1 MDSIRNSMNKIIE
14 KCDVC
19 INGSVVSKELLIKT
33 FSSFVSSTI
42 EDKQHNVGIVLHT
55 GSVCFDAILLSFAA
69 ISNVLYNETNA
80 TDIVLSLQADDLVL
94 CYDGNTGNSKP
105 LKWIFKGFVNSVGDT
120 PLMTPG
126 KYIVLESD
134 KNGRKYLPES
144 RWTKIVPYFGSS
156 KSMDGRGLRRE
167 SKKRYDFFRS
177 VLGMEDAEIPRTVDT
192 STVIVMSREEANE
205 LVGSISFRFDDTDI
219 KLTDLVPVSYYTESN
234 REYQYGV
241 NLSKNEPVIKI
252 TGKVSVAR
260 KLLLKKGGNRHIGL
274 VVCGEDLY
282 HHSESELPELLDR
295 KSIQYVY
302 LCMHLDSEALPSSVE
317 TKLSEIECKRL
328 VREIFCP
335 QFNVFPSASFEA
347 DLKKIVF
354 HRLLDEQA
362 GILDFLDEQLT
373 AAVNGAAGTGKTMIA
388 VEKARRH
395 AAAGERVL
403 FLCFNAQL
411 KDFLEENYARDLV
424 SYYTIAGFACKI
436 CNTVKPN
443 YDELREKL
451 EDYYISDSFPYKHV
465 IIDEGQ
471 DFGIEAIE
479 ETDIIQLIHD
489 IIVGLD
495 QGGTFYVFYDRLQ
508 LIQAKEMPKFI
519 GDLDCR
525 LTLYRNCRNTENIA
539 VTSLRPITERKPKV
553 FEGTVKGAP
562 ARIHFCDSVQNE
574 RERIDSIIDNLAAD
588 GYRDVVL
595 LTCKTEATSILSD
608 SVNNG
613 RYRNK
618 YLFTTCR
625 KFKGLEADVVIL
637 LDVDK
642 ATFEQENVLIF
653 YVGTSRARIKLEI
666 TAILS
671 DDDCKEILTSVL
683 NYQGK
688 IRRAKKDFAGALNAI
703 GCLET

>member
-1 MDSIRNSMNKIIE
+1 MAIMIPEKPRNFDPASQE
-14 KCDVC
+14 
-19 INGSVVSKELLIKT
+19 GLI
-33 FSSFVSSTI
+33 F
-42 EDKQHNVGIVLHT
+42 
-55 GSVCFDAILLSFAA
+55 
-69 ISNVLYNETNA
+69 NA
-80 TDIVLSLQADDLVL
+80 LAL
-94 CYDGNTGNSKP
+94 
-105 LKWIFKGFVNSVGDT
+105 
-120 PLMTPG
+120 
-126 KYIVLESD
+126 
-134 KNGRKYLPES
+134 LPEDYYVFHS
-144 RWTKIVPYFGSS
+144 FRITDTR
-156 KSMDGRGLRRE
+156 DGTFRE
-167 SKKRYDFFRS
+167 SKTDFVIFNRTKGVICLEAKAGQVRYENGCWLYGS
-177 VLGMEDAEIPRTVDT
+177 GIPMHNGGPFNQA
-192 STVIVMSREEANE
+192 SANKY
-205 LVGSISFRFDDTDI
+205 
-219 KLTDLVPVSYYTESN
+219 KL
-234 REYQYGV
+234 
-241 NLSKNEPVIKI
+241 
-252 TGKVSVAR
+252 
-260 KLLLKKGGNRHIGL
+260 
-274 VVCGEDLY
+274 
-282 HHSESELPELLDR
+282 
-295 KSIQYVY
+295 
-302 LCMHLDSEALPSSVE
+302 
-317 TKLSEIECKRL
+317 
-328 VREIFCP
+328 
-335 QFNVFPSASFEA
+335 
-347 DLKKIVF
+347 
-354 HRLLDEQA
+354 
-362 GILDFLDEQLT
+362 
-373 AAVNGAAGTGKTMIA
+373 
-388 VEKARRH
+388 
-395 AAAGERVL
+395 
-403 FLCFNAQL
+403 
-411 KDFLEENYARDLV
+411 
-424 SYYTIAGFACKI
+424 
-436 CNTVKPN
+436 
-443 YDELREKL
+443 
-451 EDYYISDSFPYKHV
+451 
-465 IIDEGQ
+465 
-471 DFGIEAIE
+471 
-479 ETDIIQLIHD
+479 TDIIQLIHD

>member
-1 MDSIRNSMNKIIE
+1 MCSSDLG
-14 KCDVC
+14 D
-19 INGSVVSKELLIKT
+19 KT
-33 FSSFVSSTI
+33 
-42 EDKQHNVGIVLHT
+42 
-55 GSVCFDAILLSFAA
+55 
-69 ISNVLYNETNA
+69 
-80 TDIVLSLQADDLVL
+80 LVL
-94 CYDGNTGNSKP
+94 
-105 LKWIFKGFVNSVGDT
+105 
-120 PLMTPG
+120 
-126 KYIVLESD
+126 
-134 KNGRKYLPES
+134 
-144 RWTKIVPYFGSS
+144 TK
-156 KSMDGRGLRRE
+156 
-167 SKKRYDFFRS
+167 
-177 VLGMEDAEIPRTVDT
+177 
-192 STVIVMSREEANE
+192 EALADPKE
-205 LVGSISFRFDDTDI
+205 FI
-219 KLTDLVPVSYYTESN
+219 
-234 REYQYGV
+234 
-241 NLSKNEPVIKI
+241 
-252 TGKVSVAR
+252 
-260 KLLLKKGGNRHIGL
+260 
-274 VVCGEDLY
+274 
-282 HHSESELPELLDR
+282 DR
-295 KSIQYVY
+295 IYA
-302 LCMHLDSEALPSSVE
+302 LHLPSSVE